1 MEKKRTAKERILAT
15 ASELFYR
22 EGIRA
27 VGIDRIIEESDVA
40 KASFYRSFST
50 KDDLIVAYLQ
60 ERGRLGRERVKE
72 AELLHP
78 DSVKEQLYM
87 LLRQLVE
94 RMRQTGFRGCAY
106 MNAVVEFP
114 DEDHPAHR
122 QAVENRLEQWD
133 TIERIATRG
142 GARKPDELA
151 FKMRL
156 MCNGAMSTSYMH
168 KERFRPDVFFEAA
181 KLIIDSHFDERPE
194 Q

>member
-1 MEKKRTAKERILAT
+1 MTGGNDLEKKRTAKERILAT

-114 DEDHPAHR
+114 DED
-122 QAVENRLEQWD
+122 
-133 TIERIATRG
+133 
-142 GARKPDELA
+142 
-151 FKMRL
+151 
-156 MCNGAMSTSYMH
+156 
-168 KERFRPDVFFEAA
+168 
-181 KLIIDSHFDERPE
+181 
-194 Q
+194 